1 MNNTIYP
8 EDYTDEDK
16 AVYDDLMARGE
27 LLIGKKIAKSDAF
40 LIEMAVKMTINQMK
54 GYVSPDTPEVRH
66 KEYIYLT
73 LLRILVLNLLLFDY
87 IKNGHYICLLLKP
100 VS

>member
-27 LLIGKKIAKSDAF
+27 MLIGKKIAKSDAF
-40 LIEMAVKMTINQMK
+40 LIEMAVKMTIIPFLWLMLA
-54 GYVSPDTPEVRH
+54 T
-66 KEYIYLT
+66 
-73 LLRILVLNLLLFDY
+73 ILFALWRSY
-87 IKNGHYICLLLKP
+87 GEG
-100 VS
+100 